1 MSSAQDARFGTIQCD
16 IHHIFRRV
24 DRGYS
29 VSGHV
34 FRRAEISPTENP
46 ALAAAMA
53 IPVRHSSPVN
63 IAAPNRTFFVSSS
76 IAGKRNLLQSRRSA
90 QLFAEVIYHYRS
102 QHKFLLHDFVIMPD
116 HFHVLITLGQEISVE
131 RAVQFIKGGFAF
143 RAGKELGFNPPVW
156 QRGFSEVRIFD
167 AAGFARVREYI
178 AQNPVKLGLA
188 ITSARY
194 EYSSAS
200 SEFDLDEIP
209 QGLKP
214 KILDAIGRHV

>member
-1 MSSAQDARFGTIQCD
+1 MPGSGQSNVTSITYSSTWIADTLYQGTSLD
-16 IHHIFRRV
+16 VPKFLP
-24 DRGYS
+24 
-29 VSGHV
+29 
-34 FRRAEISPTENP
+34 FRRAEISHTENP

-102 QHKFLLHDFVIMPD
+102 QHKFLLHDFVIMPN

-156 QRGFSEVRIFD
+156 QRGFSEVRIID
-167 AAGFARVREYI
+167 AAGFERVREYI
-178 AQNPVKLGLA
+178 AQKSG
-188 ITSARY
+188 
-194 EYSSAS
+194 
-200 SEFDLDEIP
+200 
-209 QGLKP
+209 K
-214 KILDAIGRHV
+214 GRPGDHFGKVRIFVCEWRICPR

>member
-1 MSSAQDARFGTIQCD
+1 M
-16 IHHIFRRV
+16 V
-24 DRGYS
+24 
-29 VSGHV
+29 
-34 FRRAEISPTENP
+34 
-46 ALAAAMA
+46 
-53 IPVRHSSPVN
+53 IPVRHSQAAN
-63 IAAPNRTFFVSSS
+63 IVASMRTFFVSSS
-76 IAGKRNLLQSRRSA
+76 IAGKRHLLQSRRSA

-116 HFHVLITLGQEISVE
+116 HFHILMTVGPEISVE

-143 RAGKELGFNPPVW
+143 RAGKELGFKSPVW

-167 AAGFARVREYI
+167 ALGFARVQEYI

-188 ITSARY
+188 ITSVGY

-200 SEFDLDEIP
+200 GEFDLDDIP

-214 KILDAIGRHV
+214 RSLEASVGTSKDVP